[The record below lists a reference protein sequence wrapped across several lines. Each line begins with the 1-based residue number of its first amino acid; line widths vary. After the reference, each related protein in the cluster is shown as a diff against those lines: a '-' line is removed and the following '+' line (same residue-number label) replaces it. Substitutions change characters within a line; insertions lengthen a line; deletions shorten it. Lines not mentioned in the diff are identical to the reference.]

1 MKESGESVYNR
12 IMILLN
18 AEKIKKSYTEKP
30 LLVSV
35 DLSIQDTD
43 KIGLIGVNG
52 SGKSTLLKIIAGVV
66 DEEGGVITRSRELRT
81 AYLAQNPPF
90 DPEASVLQQVVS
102 DMEKIGGHYELY
114 QCQTMLTKL
123 GIADFEQKMGELSGG
138 QRKRVAMAAVLT
150 AESNLLIL
158 DEPTNHM
165 DSDMIVWLEEYLN
178 NYKGAVF
185 MITHDRYF
193 LDRVTNR
200 IVEIDGG
207 RLYSYEGNYDYYLQ
221 TRLARKEMELASE
234 RKRQAIYRKELAW
247 IRRGAQARTTKAKG
261 RIQRFQHLESSK
273 LVIDDG
279 QLEISALSSRL
290 GKKIIEIGNLSKAYG
305 DRRLIENFSY
315 ILLRND
321 RVGIVGPNGCGKSTL
336 LNLIIGTVAPDS
348 GTVVKGETVKIG
360 CFSQENQA
368 LDEDARIIRYIS
380 DIAATVRTDEG
391 TFSAAQMLERFL
403 FPPHMH
409 SVKIGHLSGGEKRR
423 LYLLSIL
430 MQAPNVLLL
439 DEPTNDLDIET
450 LSVLED
456 YLDSFNGAVIAV
468 SHDRYFLDRVTRKT
482 FAFIGNG
489 QIREYNGSYSDYA
502 SRREEELA
510 EKKKEKRSA
519 TGVEKKS
526 GTRSD
531 TNRREQ
537 KPKFTFKEQKEYDTI
552 ESDIETLETRLTEI
566 ENEMIENATDF
577 PKLAVLNQEKE
588 ETESQL
594 SAKMER
600 WEYLSELAEKI
611 ANYQK

>member
-90 DPEASVLQQVVS
+90 NPEGSVLEQVVS
-102 DMEKIGGHYELY
+102 DMEKTGGHYELY
-114 QCQTMLTKL
+114 QCQAMLTKL

-150 AESNLLIL
+150 ADSNLLIL

-165 DSDMIVWLEEYLN
+165 DSDMIVWLEEYLD

-200 IVEIDGG
+200 IVEIDRG

-261 RIQRFQHLESSK
+261 RIQRFQQLESSK
-273 LVIDDG
+273 IVIDDG

-290 GKKIIEIGNLSKAYG
+290 GKKIIEIENLSKAYG

-336 LNLIIGTVAPDS
+336 LNLIMGTVAPDS
-348 GTVVKGETVKIG
+348 GTVEKGETVKIG

-403 FPPHMH
+403 FPPYMH
-409 SVKIGHLSGGEKRR
+409 SVKIGNLSGGEKGGC
-423 LYLLSIL
+423 I
-430 MQAPNVLLL
+430 
-439 DEPTNDLDIET
+439 
-450 LSVLED
+450 
-456 YLDSFNGAVIAV
+456 F
-468 SHDRYFLDRVTRKT
+468 
-482 FAFIGNG
+482 
-489 QIREYNGSYSDYA
+489 
-502 SRREEELA
+502 
-510 EKKKEKRSA
+510 
-519 TGVEKKS
+519 
-526 GTRSD
+526 
-531 TNRREQ
+531 
-537 KPKFTFKEQKEYDTI
+537 
-552 ESDIETLETRLTEI
+552 
-566 ENEMIENATDF
+566 
-577 PKLAVLNQEKE
+577 
-588 ETESQL
+588 
-594 SAKMER
+594 
-600 WEYLSELAEKI
+600 
-611 ANYQK
+611 